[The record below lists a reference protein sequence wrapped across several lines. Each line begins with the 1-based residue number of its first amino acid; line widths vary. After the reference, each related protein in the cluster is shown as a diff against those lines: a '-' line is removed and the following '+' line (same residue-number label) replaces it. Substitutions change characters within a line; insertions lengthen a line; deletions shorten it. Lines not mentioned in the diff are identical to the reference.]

1 MIRLG
6 TDKETLSKMMTT
18 MKVMIMRIWIREVF
32 K

>member
-6 TDKETLSKMMTT
+6 SDKETLSKMMTT
-18 MKVMIMRIWIREVF
+18 MKVMIMRIWREVS